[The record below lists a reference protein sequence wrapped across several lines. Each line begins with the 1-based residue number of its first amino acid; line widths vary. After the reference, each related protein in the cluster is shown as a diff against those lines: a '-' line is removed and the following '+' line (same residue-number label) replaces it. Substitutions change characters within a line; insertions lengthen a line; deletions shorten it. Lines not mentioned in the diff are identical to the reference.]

1 MAFTLPFIHV
11 NETKMKN
18 WKKKV
23 LAKKPKG
30 EWSSHVTRK
39 RSVSKYRNRKT
50 GKLLWAMMQKTKNR
64 MKRIKITKNTKKK
77 KTKNKNNWDKDS
89 YMRCVTQQNCKGLMA
104 M

>member
-1 MAFTLPFIHV
+1 
-11 NETKMKN
+11 
-18 WKKKV
+18 
-23 LAKKPKG
+23 
-30 EWSSHVTRK
+30 
-39 RSVSKYRNRKT
+39 
-50 GKLLWAMMQKTKNR
+50 MMQKTKNR